1 MCAHTRVLFY
11 NVSQSSAHMCTL
23 HTKNTLLLS
32 VCVGDECQGRWGHFQ
47 KCRKHVHVKLFQLFN
62 FAAIIQQYS
71 KASHYGFYVC
81 MLTVGM
87 KAGFCDDSVTV
98 VCQQPDR

>member
-1 MCAHTRVLFY
+1 
-11 NVSQSSAHMCTL
+11 MCTL
-23 HTKNTLLLS
+23 HTKKHPSFIS
-32 VCVGDECQGRWGHFQ
+32 VCVRDECQSRWGHFQ
-47 KCRKHVHVKLFQLFN
+47 KYRKHVHVKLFQLFN
-62 FAAIIQQYS
+62 FADIIQQYS

-98 VCQQPDR
+98 VCLQPDR

>member
-1 MCAHTRVLFY
+1 
-11 NVSQSSAHMCTL
+11 MCTL

-62 FAAIIQQYS
+62 FADIIQRYR

-81 MLTVGM
+81 ILTVGM